1 MALNSSDGGFQ
12 RSSGADSQIPTSS
25 LADIAFLLLIFFMV
39 TTVFRKE
46 KKQEIRWVE
55 AEATQ
60 KIDQKRKNI
69 LHIWVDTEGQ
79 VWIND
84 QNVPYQDIAK
94 VVRPIY
100 AENRELVV
108 AIRAD
113 RTVAYQQINAI
124 TKQLQQAG
132 AVRVTFATRLEQRVT
147 RPRR

>member
-1 MALNSSDGGFQ
+1 MAAKNNGGFQ
-12 RSSGADSQIPTSS
+12 RKSGADSQIPTSS

-46 KKQEIRWVE
+46 QKREIEWVR
-55 AEATQ
+55 AEATE
-60 KIDQKRKNI
+60 KIDEKRKNI
-69 LHIWVDTEGQ
+69 LHVWVDTQGE
-79 VWIND
+79 VYIND
-84 QNVPYQDIAK
+84 RNIAYQDVAK

-100 AENRELVV
+100 AENRQLVV
-108 AIRAD
+108 AVRAD
-113 RTVAYQQINAI
+113 DDIPYQQINTI

>member
-1 MALNSSDGGFQ
+1 M
-12 RSSGADSQIPTSS
+12 
-25 LADIAFLLLIFFMV
+25 
-39 TTVFRKE
+39 
-46 KKQEIRWVE
+46 E

-60 KIDQKRKNI
+60 KIDEKRKNI
-69 LHIWVDTEGQ
+69 VHLWVDQTGQ
-79 VWIND
+79 IYIND
-84 QNVPYQDIAK
+84 QPVAYEDVGQ

-100 AENRELVV
+100 AENRELIV

-113 RTVAYQQINAI
+113 RDIPYQQINTV